1 MGLSSEPTRDPDI
14 EPFGLSPDARFF
26 FNQSSHGETLD
37 ALLEG
42 INRREGILVVTGAV
56 GSGKST
62 LCSAVLH
69 ALNQTTFSAFV
80 SDAGNSREELLK
92 TLLVDFGIISADSL
106 RGGPLRD
113 ASRTQ
118 LRYTFDSFLNSLEPL
133 RAFAV
138 VVIDEAHKL
147 SIELLHEIHLM
158 SVLQR
163 RHKLLTF
170 VLVGQP
176 GLKWRLGMPE
186 MRQLAQRVSIWSE
199 LRPLAQKDIRPYV
212 VHRLAIAGDATRHF
226 TEAAIDMVYAASGG
240 IPRVINLVCERAL
253 SRANYAD
260 TIIDAEDLL
269 GAIQDL
275 QLPLVATLNQLS
287 RDRPETSQET
297 LDSVAIEAPPQRE
310 HPEPPTERPVSLG
323 AANPTAGRPAGA
335 AAPAPRS
342 SFTILRTHVRGTPA
356 PQLASS
362 DEEWLEPS
370 LEFVRAPHQLQLPRA
385 HPSTATNHSPALQ
398 ASDRKESISVARIR
412 RIGVRPLVIASLML
426 TTAAVALGFWVSRAS
441 PQRPGVEAGRAQ
453 PSASVK
459 PPTSVKPPAS
469 ASPDEAVSTM
479 GEKQLAAVPD
489 RAPGQSRQGLF
500 ALQMGTFQVPENA
513 AHTVEEFQN
522 AGYRAYSARVK
533 LPSGR
538 TAIGVFLGPYTERAE
553 AERDLRS
560 TARNPEYAGGHLV
573 RVGPTLKPPS

>member
-1 MGLSSEPTRDPDI
+1 LGLSSEPPRDPDI

-26 FNQSSHGETLD
+26 FDQSSHGETLG

-69 ALNQTTFSAFV
+69 ALNQTAFSAFV
-80 SDAGNSREELLK
+80 SDACNTREELLK

-106 RGGPLRD
+106 LSGSLRD

-118 LRYTFDSFLNSLEPL
+118 LRYTLDSFLRSLEPL

-163 RHKLLTF
+163 RHKLLVF

-199 LRPLAQKDIRPYV
+199 LRPLAQKDLRPYV
-212 VHRLAIAGDATRHF
+212 SHRLTIAGDVTRHF

-240 IPRVINLVCERAL
+240 IPRVINLVCDRAI

-275 QLPLVATLNQLS
+275 QLPVVATLNQLS
-287 RDRPETSQET
+287 RDRPDTNQET
-297 LDSVAIEAPPQRE
+297 LDAVAIEAPPQRE
-310 HPEPPTERPVSLG
+310 HREPPTERPVSLG

-335 AAPAPRS
+335 AAAAPRS

-370 LEFVRAPHQLQLPRA
+370 PEFVRAPHQLPRA
-385 HPSTATNHSPALQ
+385 SPSTATNHSPAPQ
-398 ASDRKESISVARIR
+398 ASDRQETISVARTR
-412 RIGVRPLVIASLML
+412 RIGVRPVIIASLML
-426 TTAAVALGFWVSRAS
+426 TTAAVSLGFWVSRAS

-459 PPTSVKPPAS
+459 PPAPAP
-469 ASPDEAVSTM
+469 PDEAVSTM

-489 RAPGQSRQGLF
+489 RAPGQSRQALF
-500 ALQMGTFQVPENA
+500 ALQMGTFQIAENA
-513 AHTVEEFQN
+513 AHSVEEFQK
-522 AGYRAYSARVK
+522 AGYRAYSARVT
-533 LPSGR
+533 LPSGK

-553 AERDLRS
+553 AERDLRRAAS
-560 TARNPEYAGGHLV
+560 NPEYAGGHLV
-573 RVGPTLKPPS
+573 RVGRTLKPPS

>member
-62 LCSAVLH
+62 LCSAVLQ

-80 SDAGNSREELLK
+80 PDACNSREELLK

-106 RGGPLRD
+106 RSGPLRD

-118 LRYTFDSFLNSLEPL
+118 LRYALDSFLRSLEPL

-158 SVLQR
+158 SILQR
-163 RHKLLTF
+163 RHKLLVF

-199 LRPLAQKDIRPYV
+199 LRPLARKDVRPYV
-212 VHRLAIAGDATRHF
+212 SHRLTIAGDVTRHF

-240 IPRVINLVCERAL
+240 IPRVINLVCDRAL

-260 TIIDAEDLL
+260 TVIDAEDLL

-275 QLPLVATLNQLS
+275 QLPVVATLNQLS
-287 RDRPETSQET
+287 RDRPETSQEA
-297 LDSVAIEAPPQRE
+297 LDGVAIEAPPQRE
-310 HPEPPTERPVSLG
+310 HREPPTERPVSLG
-323 AANPTAGRPAGA
+323 AAKPTAGRPAGA
-335 AAPAPRS
+335 AAAAPRS

-356 PQLASS
+356 PQLTSS

-370 LEFVRAPHQLQLPRA
+370 PEFVRAPHQPQLPRER
-385 HPSTATNHSPALQ
+385 PWTATNHGSAPQ
-398 ASDRKESISVARIR
+398 ASDRKESVAVERIR
-412 RIGVRPLVIASLML
+412 RIGARPLVIAALML

-441 PQRPGVEAGRAQ
+441 QQRPDVEAGRAQ
-453 PSASVK
+453 PSASDK
-459 PPTSVKPPAS
+459 PRAS

-479 GEKQLAAVPD
+479 GEKQLAVVPN
-489 RAPGQSRQGLF
+489 RAPAPSRQRFF
-500 ALQMGTFQVPENA
+500 ALQMGTFQIPENA

-522 AGYRAYSARVK
+522 AGYRAYSARVM

-560 TARNPEYAGGHLV
+560 AARNPEYAGGHLV
-573 RVGPTLKPPS
+573 RVGRTLKPPS

>member
-1 MGLSSEPTRDPDI
+1 M
-14 EPFGLSPDARFF
+14 
-26 FNQSSHGETLD
+26 
-37 ALLEG
+37 
-42 INRREGILVVTGAV
+42 
-56 GSGKST
+56 
-62 LCSAVLH
+62 
-69 ALNQTTFSAFV
+69 
-80 SDAGNSREELLK
+80 SDACNSREELLK
-92 TLLVDFGIISADSL
+92 TLLVEFGIISADSL
-106 RGGPLRD
+106 RSGPLRD

-118 LRYTFDSFLNSLEPL
+118 LRYTLDNFLRSLEPL

-163 RHKLLTF
+163 RHRLLVF

-199 LRPLAQKDIRPYV
+199 LRPLARKDLRPYV
-212 VHRLAIAGDATRHF
+212 SHRLTIAGDVTRHF

-240 IPRVINLVCERAL
+240 IPRVINLVCDRAL

-275 QLPLVATLNQLS
+275 QLPVVATLNQLS
-287 RDRPETSQET
+287 RDRPETNQET
-297 LDSVAIEAPPQRE
+297 LDGVAVEAPPQRE
-310 HPEPPTERPVSLG
+310 HREPPIERPVSLG

-335 AAPAPRS
+335 AAAAPGS

-356 PQLASS
+356 PQLTSA
-362 DEEWLEPS
+362 DEEWLELSP
-370 LEFVRAPHQLQLPRA
+370 EFVRAPHQPQLPRA
-385 HPSTATNHSPALQ
+385 RPWTATNHSPAPQ
-398 ASDRKESISVARIR
+398 ASDRKESVAGARTR
-412 RIGVRPLVIASLML
+412 RIGVRPLIIASLML

-441 PQRPGVEAGRAQ
+441 PQRPGVEASRAQ

-459 PPTSVKPPAS
+459 PPASAPVKPSAS

-479 GEKQLAAVPD
+479 GEKKLAVVPD
-489 RAPGQSRQGLF
+489 RVPGQSRQGF
-500 ALQMGTFQVPENA
+500 YALQMGTFQVPENA
-513 AHTVEEFQN
+513 AHRVEEFQN
-522 AGYRAYSARVK
+522 AGYRAYSARVM

-560 TARNPEYAGGHLV
+560 AARNPEYAGGHLV
-573 RVGPTLKPPS
+573 RVGRTLKPPS